1 MTSIDAVKRSRIMQR
16 SKKLGHCICDPK
28 RQCPCDIFKSRGICP
43 CAGERPDSTDVSKIK
58 LTELVHNAGCASKIP
73 AADLEDLLS
82 RLPQVDDPA
91 VISGLAAGDDA
102 AIYKIDDHTTLVQT
116 VDVFTP
122 CVDDPYMFG
131 KICACNCL
139 SDIYAMGGVPRTALS
154 VLAFPSETCD
164 REIMYLMLK
173 GAMEVLQ

>member
-1 MTSIDAVKRSRIMQR
+1 MTIIDTAKRSRIMKR
-16 SKKLGHCICDPK
+16 SIKLGHCICDPK
-28 RQCPCDIFKSRGICP
+28 RPCPCDIFKGRGICP
-43 CAGERPDSTDVSKIK
+43 CAGERPEPIDVSRIK

-82 RLPQVDDPA
+82 RLPPVDDPG

-122 CVDDPYMFG
+122 CVDDPSPPVAR
-131 KICACNCL
+131 I
-139 SDIYAMGGVPRTALS
+139 VRP
-154 VLAFPSETCD
+154 
-164 REIMYLMLK
+164 
-173 GAMEVLQ
+173 